1 MILKLW
7 APSSCSVSFWHV
19 PVIPWEL
26 DYFLRCS
33 SLHLYFTYSNLGIS
47 SFSKNPL
54 FLLVEKN
61 VYNPRSGPKVWLLL
75 LGFYCSQPSQ
85 MIEQGNIC
93 IYAYIE
99 IGTFTCVFLYI
110 CLFHISLMS
119 SHWYLFL
126 IPTGFIP
133 VFFLSV
139 FVSSLTMRNHSPNT
153 LNILTVCSVY
163 LYVLASLNIP
173 SHLPLALTYL
183 VLKLHA
189 EQSSKAQLF
198 LFGF

>member
-1 MILKLW
+1 M
-7 APSSCSVSFWHV
+7 
-19 PVIPWEL
+19 
-26 DYFLRCS
+26 
-33 SLHLYFTYSNLGIS
+33 
-47 SFSKNPL
+47 
-54 FLLVEKN
+54 EKN
-61 VYNPRSGPKVWLLL
+61 VYKPRSGPKVCLSL
-75 LGFYCSQPSQ
+75 LGFYCSQSSQ

-99 IGTFTCVFLYI
+99 IGIFTCVFLYI
-110 CLFHISLMS
+110 CLFCISLMS
-119 SHWYLFL
+119 SHRYLFL

-139 FVSSLTMRNHSPNT
+139 CFSSLIVRNRSPNI

-189 EQSSKAQLF
+189 EQSSEAQLV

>member
-1 MILKLW
+1 
-7 APSSCSVSFWHV
+7 
-19 PVIPWEL
+19 
-26 DYFLRCS
+26 
-33 SLHLYFTYSNLGIS
+33 
-47 SFSKNPL
+47 
-54 FLLVEKN
+54 
-61 VYNPRSGPKVWLLL
+61 
-75 LGFYCSQPSQ
+75 
-85 MIEQGNIC
+85 
-93 IYAYIE
+93 
-99 IGTFTCVFLYI
+99 
-110 CLFHISLMS
+110 MS
-119 SHWYLFL
+119 SHRYLFL

-139 FVSSLTMRNHSPNT
+139 CFSSLIVRNRSPNI

-189 EQSSKAQLF
+189 EQSSEAQLV